1 MVLRNF
7 SVSNW
12 GQDEVSLYVGSE
24 MFGVDFMIR
33 IFEEKNNSFLFEIYK
48 DEKLQSKETRV
59 CASADDANLYADEL
73 LTNEINT
80 LSMRIGRG
88 PVIDC

>member
-7 SVSNW
+7 SDSNW

-80 LSMRIGRG
+80 FSMRIGRG